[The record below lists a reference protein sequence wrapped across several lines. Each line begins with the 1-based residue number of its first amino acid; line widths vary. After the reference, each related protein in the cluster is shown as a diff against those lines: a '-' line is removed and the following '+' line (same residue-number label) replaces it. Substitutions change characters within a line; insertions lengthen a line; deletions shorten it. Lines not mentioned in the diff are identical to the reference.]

1 MQPKNSQPPP
11 APAAG
16 FQSAPADGGLSIDR
30 LARAFAA
37 MMGGADPYSAG
48 SQAIPA
54 AGDATDGGRT
64 AGSAASRTG
73 AAPPTSVAPPTS
85 IVQVDASPDL
95 DDGFAADGDASCRV
109 SPTSI
114 LEAMLFVGLPG
125 GEPLTARRV
134 AGLMRGVLP
143 QEIDQ
148 LAMELRQRYLANNC
162 PYEVVSLDSGWVMR
176 LRPEFAPFGRVLESR
191 ARMVRLDAD
200 ALDVLAAVAW
210 NQPVARDKLVELGCD
225 ASPAVLRQLVR
236 RGLLE
241 LQRPAA
247 GTDPDA
253 AGEPC
258 YRTTKK
264 FLDVFKLESLADL
277 PEPHEPPR

>member
-37 MMGGADPYSAG
+37 MMGGAHPYSAG

-73 AAPPTSVAPPTS
+73 AAPPTSV
-85 IVQVDASPDL
+85 VQVDASPDL

-162 PYEVVSLDSGWVMR
+162 PYEVVSLDSGR
-176 LRPEFAPFGRVLESR
+176 SRITQPESS
-191 ARMVRLDAD
+191 D
-200 ALDVLAAVAW
+200 
-210 NQPVARDKLVELGCD
+210 
-225 ASPAVLRQLVR
+225 
-236 RGLLE
+236 
-241 LQRPAA
+241 
-247 GTDPDA
+247 
-253 AGEPC
+253 
-258 YRTTKK
+258 TT
-264 FLDVFKLESLADL
+264 
-277 PEPHEPPR
+277 P